1 MRQFLASL
9 AGAVVLGALPGA
21 AQARVEAAAAD
32 HFRIVHEVTVP
43 LAPAQAW
50 RRLVTVSAWWEGAHS
65 YSGQARNLSL
75 EARAGGCWCERWAGG
90 SVEHGRVLMAMPQR
104 GLRIEGAFGP
114 LQAMA
119 VQAVMDFA
127 LTAGE
132 APGEAPGTT
141 RIRLTYVASG
151 SRAAQLDAIAPAV
164 DGVLGIQMARLAA
177 P

>member
-1 MRQFLASL
+1 MRQVFANL
-9 AGAVVLGALPGA
+9 AGAVALGVLPGA
-21 AQARVEAAAAD
+21 AQARVEAAGAD

-50 RRLVTVSAWWEGAHS
+50 RRLVTVSAWWEGSHS

-90 SVEHGRVLMAMPQR
+90 SVEHGRVLLAMPQR
-104 GLRIEGAFGP
+104 GLRVEGAFGP

-127 LTAGE
+127 LSAGE
-132 APGEAPGTT
+132 ASGTT

-151 SRAAQLDAIAPAV
+151 SSAAQLDMIAPAV

>member
-9 AGAVVLGALPGA
+9 AGAVILGALPGA

-43 LAPAQAW
+43 LAPDRAW
-50 RRLVTVSAWWEGAHS
+50 RRLVTVSAWWEGSHS

-75 EARAGGCWCERWAGG
+75 EARAGGCWCERWADG

-104 GLRIEGAFGP
+104 ALRIEGAFGP

-132 APGEAPGTT
+132 APGTT

-151 SRAAQLDAIAPAV
+151 SSAAQLDAIAPAV